1 MDTWDALFEQAKW
14 RCEGSYKAQP
24 GIDGGLDVQMRFSR
38 AGNTFP
44 KVPFLLQWP
53 EEMGLSGL
61 VLTPGFATGKVT
73 VGGGTLDGLEV
84 FAEKVTSTWLPGAEL
99 GIRVKMADYPYVHWG
114 ARYLKFSGAPN
125 QGTVQVVGA
134 FDVALPSGG
143 GLIAG
148 LPVGIENLRPKPE
161 APAQLGMPEPDD
173 EFSRGI
179 IRLGAVSPTS
189 GHVLPTP
196 HHNLVLSDDVLQTEA
211 VAVVAPCD
219 GIIHRIVHRLVLAPQ
234 NGQPAGPLWIAYH
247 DFAIHIAS
255 GPRYDVVIGHLHG
268 LSPESFRPEDMES
281 MAYSFGMQ
289 DIQVT
294 PEGFTHGVVPGVPAL
309 RLAGSYALDGTKTV
323 FSAEFDAWRP
333 VTAGQPLGTA
343 GGYASYALEGVPEHS
358 LSFGA
363 MDYRAPRNQLASPAT
378 YELVDERMLFAKSP
392 LDRLAGKQLQQ
403 EVAGALWHK
412 EGVPGDVPFGHVSFD
427 RPQSISG
434 NWFALGAAG
443 AERGLAV
450 NQLALVYDVWD
461 PSRPLVSVGDETL
474 RLKSSGVEVPGGD
487 GVYRVSA
494 WAEGGSIEGL
504 WNAPL
509 DKLESEPMLVEV
521 RPGRGPME
529 PGEGG
534 TPGPATLVLG
544 TQKGESGWQLVVVMV
559 PQPIEALP
567 HGCRVGKI
575 RYCATSRATRVY
587 VR

>member
-1 MDTWDALFEQAKW
+1 
-14 RCEGSYKAQP
+14 
-24 GIDGGLDVQMRFSR
+24 
-38 AGNTFP
+38 
-44 KVPFLLQWP
+44 
-53 EEMGLSGL
+53 
-61 VLTPGFATGKVT
+61 
-73 VGGGTLDGLEV
+73 
-84 FAEKVTSTWLPGAEL
+84 
-99 GIRVKMADYPYVHWG
+99 
-114 ARYLKFSGAPN
+114 
-125 QGTVQVVGA
+125 
-134 FDVALPSGG
+134 
-143 GLIAG
+143 
-148 LPVGIENLRPKPE
+148 
-161 APAQLGMPEPDD
+161 
-173 EFSRGI
+173 
-179 IRLGAVSPTS
+179 
-189 GHVLPTP
+189 
-196 HHNLVLSDDVLQTEA
+196 
-211 VAVVAPCD
+211 
-219 GIIHRIVHRLVLAPQ
+219 
-234 NGQPAGPLWIAYH
+234 
-247 DFAIHIAS
+247 
-255 GPRYDVVIGHLHG
+255 
-268 LSPESFRPEDMES
+268 
-281 MAYSFGMQ
+281 
-289 DIQVT
+289 
-294 PEGFTHGVVPGVPAL
+294 
-309 RLAGSYALDGTKTV
+309 
-323 FSAEFDAWRP
+323 
-333 VTAGQPLGTA
+333 
-343 GGYASYALEGVPEHS
+343 
-358 LSFGA
+358 

-487 GVYRVSA
+487 RVYRVSA